1 MRQKQRKQPLLLLS
15 VILIIAVVLVYWY
28 TLQPKETNENL
39 IVYFI
44 DTGQSDCVLLE
55 TPNGSFILID
65 SGDNGDEDI
74 IRKFLN
80 NKKVKEI
87 ECAIFT
93 HPHADHIGGAY
104 EIVNEYATK
113 RVLMP
118 DVSADTA
125 TYKKFIDEV
134 SAQEIPLN
142 HIEVG
147 YSFVIDTVAFNVF
160 SPKAEGYGSK
170 LNEYSIV
177 CRVDYG
183 DTSFLFTG
191 DAEIKNEMEM
201 LDGGFDLD
209 VDVLKVG
216 HHGSST
222 SSSLV
227 FLKAV
232 TPEYAVILCG
242 TNNKYGHP
250 HDETLSKLEEVS
262 ATIYRTDIN
271 GTITI
276 TTDGKTI
283 DVILDEQNS
292 QVYNWQNTQKAGK
305 ILPFVYFTIT
315 PIGL

>member
-1 MRQKQRKQPLLLLS
+1 MMVKQSKQKQPLLLLS
-15 VILIIAVVLVYWY
+15 LLLIITVVLVYWY
-28 TLQPKETNENL
+28 TLPKKTADNNL
-39 IVYFI
+39 NVFFI
-44 DTGQSDCVLLE
+44 DTGQSDCVLLR
-55 TPNGSFILID
+55 TPNGYFVLID

-74 IRKFLN
+74 IRAFLN
-80 NKKVKEI
+80 EKKVTEI

-93 HPHADHIGGAY
+93 HPHADHIGGGY
-104 EIVNEYATK
+104 EVVNEYTTK

-125 TYKKFIDEV
+125 TYRKLIDEV

-142 HIEVG
+142 RIAVG
-147 YSFVIDTVAFNVF
+147 YNFIIDSVSFSVF
-160 SPKAEGYGSK
+160 SPKAAGYGSN

-191 DAEIKNEMEM
+191 DAEIENEQEM
-201 LDGGFDLD
+201 LEGGFDLD

-227 FLKAV
+227 FLQAV

-242 TNNKYGHP
+242 ENNKYGHP
-250 HDETLSKLEEVS
+250 HAETLSKLEEVS
-262 ATIYRTDIN
+262 AVIYRTDIN

-276 TTDGKTI
+276 TSDGKTLN
-283 DVILDEQNS
+283 VVLE
-292 QVYNWQNTQKAGK
+292 K
-305 ILPFVYFTIT
+305 P
-315 PIGL
+315 